1 MGGGCAPS
9 NTECGNLKYNYRFP
23 LQLVLSLCYCVVFHR
38 GKRFSH
44 DVDLLLSHA
53 DQKVTDILLD
63 TLVDHLKRE
72 VS

>member
-1 MGGGCAPS
+1 MLYEAFDTVPGAI
-9 NTECGNLKYNYRFP
+9 NYLTAVYIVIAFIF
-23 LQLVLSLCYCVVFHR
+23 CR
-38 GKRFSH
+38 GKQFGH

-63 TLVDHLKRE
+63 TLVDQLKRE

>member
-1 MGGGCAPS
+1 MA
-9 NTECGNLKYNYRFP
+9 RQF
-23 LQLVLSLCYCVVFHR
+23 VLSFCFTSAVNYR

-72 VS
+72 VSYQLDDISGQSSISMFI